1 MLDEMQIHS
10 VLEVFS
16 CLCCG
21 NARNCN
27 FHRDEMSAMVCVYY
41 DVEMNAC
48 KISNSEPV
56 QRNMKVYVNSLANL
70 C

>member
-1 MLDEMQIHS
+1 MLLWQ
-10 VLEVFS
+10 
-16 CLCCG
+16 CQK
-21 NARNCN
+21 CN
-27 FHRDEMSAMVCVYY
+27 FHCDVMSAMVCVYY

-48 KISNSEPV
+48 KISTSEPV